1 MENILEIKR
10 RIKAVKEI
18 RQITGVMKMVATT
31 KLRKAQERVE
41 SSRPFARKIS
51 EVLIDIS
58 QMAGPHLHPLME
70 SRAVRRTCLVLFTSD
85 QGLSG
90 AYNANLIRHA
100 RSFLNQL
107 PPGREVSILVVG
119 RKGRDFFR
127 RRNYRISGK
136 FLGRSQYPTF
146 ALGAKIAGVITEQY
160 RTREC
165 DEVYLIYM
173 RFYSP
178 HHLEPRTFRLLPV
191 LPATEDRGR
200 PVGRGSWRFE
210 LSPEAILEHLIHR
223 YIETE
228 VYRALLEADASEKGA
243 RLAAMKTASENAD
256 ELLAKLLHRLNHYR
270 QGIITSQLTELMGG
284 VESLAKERPE
294 QAK

>member
-1 MENILEIKR
+1 MENILALKR
-10 RIKAVKEI
+10 RIKAVREI
-18 RQITGVMKMVATT
+18 RQITGAMKMVATT

-41 SSRPFARKIS
+41 SARPFARKIS

-58 QMAGPHLHPLME
+58 QLAGPHLHPLME
-70 SRAVRRTCLVLFTSD
+70 SRPVRRTCLVLFTSD
-85 QGLSG
+85 HGLSG

-100 RSFLNQL
+100 RSFLNRL
-107 PPGREVSILVVG
+107 PPGREVSFLAVG

-127 RRNYRISGK
+127 RRNYRISGE

-146 ALGAKIAGVITEQY
+146 ALAAKIAGVITEQY
-160 RTREC
+160 RTGEC
-165 DEVYLIYM
+165 DEVYLIYT

-191 LPATEDRGR
+191 RPVTEDRRR
-200 PVGRGSWRFE
+200 PAGRGSWQFE
-210 LSPEAILEHLIHR
+210 LSPEAVLEHLIHR

-243 RLAAMKTASENAD
+243 RLAAMTTASENAD
-256 ELLAKLLHRLNHYR
+256 ELLARLIHRLNHYR
-270 QGIITSQLTELMGG
+270 QSIITNQLTELLGG
-284 VESLAKERPE
+284 VEAQEK
-294 QAK
+294 KD

>member
-107 PPGREVSILVVG
+107 PPA
-119 RKGRDFFR
+119 
-127 RRNYRISGK
+127 GK
-136 FLGRSQYPTF
+136 FLFWWSGVKGGIFSGGEITGSAGSF
-146 ALGAKIAGVITEQY
+146 WGGANI
-160 RTREC
+160 RP
-165 DEVYLIYM
+165 
-173 RFYSP
+173 SP
-178 HHLEPRTFRLLPV
+178 WAPK
-191 LPATEDRGR
+191 
-200 PVGRGSWRFE
+200 
-210 LSPEAILEHLIHR
+210 SP
-223 YIETE
+223 
-228 VYRALLEADASEKGA
+228 G
-243 RLAAMKTASENAD
+243 
-256 ELLAKLLHRLNHYR
+256 
-270 QGIITSQLTELMGG
+270 
-284 VESLAKERPE
+284 
-294 QAK
+294 